1 MNCDH
6 DIVEVTTVGD
16 TFHRGLCIKCNTRFI
31 GPQVVVGRFL
41 EGGPWK
47 TYEARGI
54 RPVYLTESEFEVL
67 RDVAANRA
75 AALGISE
82 EQAIE
87 TLLDI
92 IRKQSPLML
101 DNMGLRPGQGSI
113 IRQLIANAQEIDGDG
128 ATSGTGGA
136 DGDDFLPPSAPPSPS
151 STRRGKS
158 TQPPPR

>member
-47 TYEARGI
+47 TYEARDI

-128 ATSGTGGA
+128 ATSGTGG
-136 DGDDFLPPSAPPSPS
+136 GE
-151 STRRGKS
+151 
-158 TQPPPR
+158 